1 MIKPSPMNACEKSQI
16 FPWIHP
22 ERSPEVFVLRGAGSL
37 VHGHFAG
44 AGCEIE
50 WCARPLVVD
59 DDDDDVGSYIP
70 SSGYLT

>member
-59 DDDDDVGSYIP
+59 DDDDVGSYIP